1 MYKKYIVTVNDTR
14 LESESEIDDEW
25 LLNNQGTLKYRKL
38 KFKIIG
44 KESIR
49 TYNNLSISK
58 KVKFKNQLVCY
69 G

>member
-25 LLNNQGTLKYRKL
+25 LLNNQGTLKYRKS

-58 KVKFKNQLVCY
+58 KVMFKNQLVCY

>member
-25 LLNNQGTLKYRKL
+25 LLNNQGTLKYRKS

-44 KESIR
+44 NQSIR
-49 TYNNLSISK
+49 IYNNLSISK

>member
-25 LLNNQGTLKYRKL
+25 LLNNQGALKYRKS